1 MRGCTFVLLNYD
13 IQYIYANIGLK
24 AIYIDIITYHIL
36 YSIENR
42 LQHNNTEAD
51 TDKGNPHPGRCL
63 YNAAATIRD
72 TRAEDGRPHYVCHD
86 PTDAGKARH
95 YGFIDRS
102 EAERVEG
109 KPDCVAWG

>member
-1 MRGCTFVLLNYD
+1 M
-13 IQYIYANIGLK
+13 
-24 AIYIDIITYHIL
+24 
-36 YSIENR
+36 
-42 LQHNNTEAD
+42 
-51 TDKGNPHPGRCL
+51 